1 MFRIQQDLNLSNKK
15 TIVLAQDLRLA
26 TGSREAVELG
36 FQENLVIHSHVLDDL
51 LDEIQI
57 SYVRVDKDTKVRE
70 HFSRPKLYAMITRVS
85 WLGIE
90 RKVTLAGFNT
100 ILIKIGINGD
110 GVFLKF
116 CMSIFD
122 INNLVF
128 RIESGLSKKFKDS
141 GVITTFLIAAIPDVP
156 DN

>member
-1 MFRIQQDLNLSNKK
+1 
-15 TIVLAQDLRLA
+15 
-26 TGSREAVELG
+26 
-36 FQENLVIHSHVLDDL
+36 
-51 LDEIQI
+51 
-57 SYVRVDKDTKVRE
+57 
-70 HFSRPKLYAMITRVS
+70 MITRVS

-90 RKVTLAGFNT
+90 RKVTLAGLNT

>member
-1 MFRIQQDLNLSNKK
+1 MQHWGEVSARKEIFSSKHLFRIQQDLNLSNNK

-85 WLGIE
+85 
-90 RKVTLAGFNT
+90 
-100 ILIKIGINGD
+100 
-110 GVFLKF
+110 
-116 CMSIFD
+116 
-122 INNLVF
+122 
-128 RIESGLSKKFKDS
+128 
-141 GVITTFLIAAIPDVP
+141 
-156 DN
+156 

>member
-57 SYVRVDKDTKVRE
+57 SYVRVD
-70 HFSRPKLYAMITRVS
+70 RPKLYAMITRVS

-156 DN
+156 GD